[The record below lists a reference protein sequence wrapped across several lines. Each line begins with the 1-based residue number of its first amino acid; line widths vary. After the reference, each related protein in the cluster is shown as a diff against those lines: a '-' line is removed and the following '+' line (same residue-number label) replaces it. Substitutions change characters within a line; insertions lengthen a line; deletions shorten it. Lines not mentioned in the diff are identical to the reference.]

1 MKKII
6 SISMASLMLV
16 LTLCSCSCSVSVGD
30 KTFSTDKDGKET
42 TESAAESIEETS
54 SASGQDALFTW
65 KIKLDGVDYTL
76 PFDVSELIA
85 NGYEIDPDK
94 DENLN
99 SRTYTIGAPNPKKD
113 GKSLSVQ
120 YWNPTSEAKKY
131 SECKIGQISVE
142 VQSEHEIILPGN
154 FIFDKRTTVEEIIDQ
169 YGQPYELQDFGNSY
183 HLHYKLNQSGS
194 SFVTFFIARED
205 NAAISPEERTVI
217 IRKTPG
223 E

>member
-120 YWNPTSEAKKY
+120 HWNPTSEAKKY

-154 FIFDKRTTVEEIIDQ
+154 FKFDSSTTVQSILDM
-169 YGQPYELQDFGNSY
+169 YGEPERLNEQEKYTTITYKQDIYST
-183 HLHYKLNQSGS
+183 
-194 SFVTFFIARED
+194 VEFFIYTQDEKMMKY
-205 NAAISPEERTVI
+205 NSVTLKNLV
-217 IRKTPG
+217 
-223 E
+223 